1 MHQNRPS
8 TTAWAVALR
17 RAAHQLIDDPLVLDD
32 PLALQ
37 IVGRAAVQD
46 SIGKENMQ
54 GDLYQKF
61 SRSLRAAVVARSRLA
76 EDLLAA
82 AVGAGLRQYVVL
94 GAGLDTFA
102 HRNPYAG
109 LRVFEVDHPATQGWK
124 KSLLQ
129 AAGIISPPSLTFVPV
144 DFERESLSQR
154 LIDSG
159 FDPTAPAFFSWLGV
173 VPYLTLEAF
182 RQTISF
188 LGALPKST
196 LVACDYATD
205 PADLG
210 IPERMA
216 FNLLAKRVKAAGEP
230 FRLMIRPAQMHEEL
244 RAAGFAKP
252 ETLTSAQINER
263 YFAGRAD
270 ELRILGTI
278 GHFLHAE
285 V

>member
-1 MHQNRPS
+1 MQQDRPS

-32 PLALQ
+32 ALALQ
-37 IVGRAAVQD
+37 IVGRPAVQD
-46 SIGKENMQ
+46 SIARENTQ

-82 AVGAGLRQYVVL
+82 AVAGGTRQYVVL

-102 HRNPYAG
+102 HRNPHAG

-124 KSLLQ
+124 QSLL
-129 AAGIISPPSLTFVPV
+129 AAGGIISPPSLTFVPV
-144 DFERESLSQR
+144 DFESDSLRER
-154 LIDSG
+154 LAASG
-159 FDPTAPAFFSWLGV
+159 FDVAAPAFFSWLGV
-173 VPYLTLEAF
+173 VPYLTREGF
-182 RQTISF
+182 RQTAAFAGS
-188 LGALPKST
+188 LRGAQ
-196 LVACDYATD
+196 LVFDYATD

-210 IPERMA
+210 AAERAA
-216 FNLLAKRVKAAGEP
+216 FEMLAKRVRAAGEP
-230 FRLMIRPAQMHEEL
+230 FRLMLRPAAMHEEM
-244 RAAGFAKP
+244 RAAGFARAQ
-252 ETLTSAQINER
+252 TLTSAQINER

-270 ELRILGTI
+270 GLKILGTI
-278 GHFLHAE
+278 GHFMHAG